1 MTSSET
7 PSPVAVLAS
16 RERLPPFL
24 LSPSISRRGRWD
36 PENIC
41 SPRSP
46 WTPSSSRSELTKD
59 SKIVL
64 PRFKWQRLWMILPP
78 HAVVDANYWLP
89 YYALLV
95 PTKNVWLISEEQKA
109 GVMSVELKFIAMVG
123 STSRQS
129 TQASMGFIAIVY
141 SRQYRF
147 LASTTPSNIYSK
159 NI

>member
-24 LSPSISRRGRWD
+24 
-36 PENIC
+36 
-41 SPRSP
+41 
-46 WTPSSSRSELTKD
+46 SRSELTKD

-78 HAVVDANYWLP
+78 HDTIHVAS
-89 YYALLV
+89 
-95 PTKNVWLISEEQKA
+95 ISQ
-109 GVMSVELKFIAMVG
+109 VG